1 MAIKKLQEPMNYVSN
16 CQATNYNRKWSNSS
30 RMTATGGF

>member
-1 MAIKKLQEPMNYVSN
+1 MAIKKLQEPMKDVSN
-16 CQATNYNRKWSNSS
+16 CQAVNYNRKWSNSS